1 MKFARVVFA
10 IAGVWGLLVVT
21 PLYFLFNTLSRQY
34 PPAITHPEFY
44 YGFAGVALAWQIA
57 FLIIASDPVR
67 FRLIMIPSIL
77 EKLGYAVA
85 IIVLHLQGH
94 SAPPN
99 LLFAGVDLLLCLL
112 FVIALVKTAG
122 SRSL

>member
-1 MKFARVVFA
+1 MKFAKVVFT

-85 IIVLHLQGH
+85 IIVLYLQGRIAQ
-94 SAPPN
+94 SN
-99 LLFAGVDLLLCLL
+99 LIFAGVDLLLCLL
-112 FVIALVKTAG
+112 FLMAFMKTAE
-122 SRSL
+122 ST

>member
-1 MKFARVVFA
+1 MKFAKVVFT
-10 IAGVWGLLVVT
+10 IAGAWGLLVVT

-57 FLIIASDPVR
+57 FLIVASDPVR

-85 IIVLHLQGH
+85 IIVLSLQGRT
-94 SAPPN
+94 AQPN
-99 LLFAGVDLLLCLL
+99 LIFAGVDLLLCLL
-112 FVIALVKTAG
+112 FLMAFVKT
-122 SRSL
+122 RR

>member
-10 IAGVWGLLVVT
+10 VAGVWGLLVVT
-21 PLYFLFNTLSRQY
+21 PLYFLFNTLSHQY

-77 EKLGYAVA
+77 EKLGYTVAV
-85 IIVLHLQGH
+85 IVLHLQGRT
-94 SAPPN
+94 AQPN
-99 LLFAGVDLLLCLL
+99 LIFAGVDLLLCLL
-112 FVIALVKTAG
+112 FLMAFVKTADG
-122 SRSL
+122 T